1 MIFRPRG
8 VVAGPSSV
16 GGSLLY
22 CWWCFFFW
30 KWFFALT
37 HKQSN
42 IGEKM
47 SHSKWSRTSFTLH
60 DGTCAKAWQKKR
72 QVSGMVACL
81 ARLARLS
88 AIIFASLLILITEN
102 CFVPVISSN
111 SARTGRSDQCPG
123 CRRHDLAWAAEAT
136 TWLSVSSVATC
147 KFRAAAS
154 LAPRRR
160 AWASASKGSKTCDVA
175 TWKKM
180 QRKDYKQVVWEW
192 RFLRLSEC
200 ARVKFPVDQQKHH
213 KKFLTLPAC
222 AR

>member
-1 MIFRPRG
+1 MPFFLG
-8 VVAGPSSV
+8 
-16 GGSLLY
+16 
-22 CWWCFFFW
+22 CFFS
-30 KWFFALT
+30 LT
-37 HKQSN
+37 HKQSID

-47 SHSKWSRTSFTLH
+47 PHSKWSRTSFTLH
-60 DGTCAKAWQKKR
+60 DGTCAKAWQEKR

-88 AIIFASLLILITEN
+88 ATLFASLLILITEN

-160 AWASASKGSKTCDVA
+160 A
-175 TWKKM
+175 
-180 QRKDYKQVVWEW
+180 
-192 RFLRLSEC
+192 
-200 ARVKFPVDQQKHH
+200 
-213 KKFLTLPAC
+213 
-222 AR
+222 